1 MLCPF
6 VYVYITPLSV
16 SIISSHTRMSLA
28 CYADMVDVTVLAAE
42 TTPVSNLLK
51 STYDERSSGGGHMVA
66 VMY

>member
-1 MLCPF
+1 
-6 VYVYITPLSV
+6 
-16 SIISSHTRMSLA
+16 MSLA
-28 CYADMVDVTVLAAE
+28 CYADTVDVTVLAAE